1 MAYILVGFIIIF
13 SLNHSLIC
21 MNILITEIPSEKK
34 IFFLIDENKF
44 YSHE

>member
-1 MAYILVGFIIIF
+1 MACILVGFTIIF

-21 MNILITEIPSEKK
+21 MNILIIEIPAEKK